1 MSIEQIILQKLHE
14 LPLEKQYQVLAFVD
28 SLFMGSEPD
37 LIEELLENPLEPISN
52 PEPFARIELYDRK

>member
-14 LPLEKQYQVLAFVD
+14 LPLEKQCQVLAFVD
-28 SLFMGSEPD
+28 LLLLGSKPD
-37 LIEELLENPLEPISN
+37 LIEELLENPLEALSN